1 MFQSRLA
8 LAVLILTGVSIFA
21 VQAAE
26 TGPVSAPAEAQWFS
40 LGSLKLASLHDAAY
54 IIPNDGKILGVDAGP
69 ASVAKVLAKAGAPTQ
84 TITLSVNALLV
95 KIPGHVVLIDTGLG
109 PQAHGGLMES
119 LVKAGVSADE
129 VTDVLITH
137 THEDHVGGLVT
148 AEGKLA
154 YPKAA
159 VRMSAKEW
167 AWMQSQ
173 PDAKAIVTAIA
184 PQIQVFELGTQLLP
198 GITPIA
204 IKGHTPGHVGYEI
217 ASGKS
222 QLLDIGDTAHSSI
235 VSLADPDWIMSF
247 DGDRVL
253 GRTSRRATLARL
265 AKTHELV
272 FSPHFPFPG
281 VGRVVASGTGFT
293 WQPMSTA
300 PNVAP

>member
-8 LAVLILTGVSIFA
+8 LAVLILAGVSITA
-21 VQAAE
+21 VQAEE
-26 TGPVSAPAEAQWFS
+26 TGPVSVPAEAQWFS

-54 IIPNDGKILGVDAGP
+54 IIPNDGKILGVDARPG
-69 ASVAKVLAKAGAPTQ
+69 AVAKVLAKAGAPTQ
-84 TITLSVNALLV
+84 RIALSVNALLV
-95 KIPGHVVLIDTGLG
+95 KIPGHIVLIDAGLG
-109 PQAHGGLMES
+109 SQAHGGMMES

-129 VTDVLITH
+129 VTDILITH
-137 THEDHVGGLVT
+137 THGDHVGGLVT

-154 YPKAA
+154 YPKAV

-173 PDAKAIVTAIA
+173 SDAKAIVTAIT
-184 PQIQVFELGTQLLP
+184 PQIQVFEPGTQLLP

-217 ASGKS
+217 VSGQS
-222 QLLDIGDTAHSSI
+222 RLLDIGDTAHSSI
-235 VSLADPDWIMSF
+235 ISLADPDWIMGF
-247 DGDRVL
+247 DGDRAL
-253 GRTSRRATLARL
+253 GRASRRATLAQL

-281 VGRVVASGTGFT
+281 VGKVAANGSTFT

-300 PNVAP
+300 TKVAP